1 MLHVV
6 RRFWGR
12 NFFWGLLPLAVL
24 AIAEPPAAL
33 AVSFSRNDGTLDE
46 SWSFAFEDYAIEH
59 QGQSLVDI
67 TVSYDYVEG
76 IGVDDPFE
84 YPEFLQIYNYIDDY
98 LVNYPNET
106 DFWEILNKNLVTD
119 LLSEPIPTVFGF
131 DYQLSEVVESLTV
144 DIAVAAGSSDIFVPR
159 TSTVTGTPGDT
170 LDLDE
175 SWSFAFEE
183 YAIEH
188 QGQSTIDLQVSYDY
202 IDGIGVEDPFEY
214 PEFLQLYNFIDN
226 FLTTYPNETDFWEIL
241 NKNLVTDLLS
251 EPIPTV
257 FGFDYDLSE
266 VVDSLTIELDVLP
279 GSSDIDVPRSS
290 TVTGTPGD
298 TLDLDESWSFAFE
311 DYAIEHQGQSVID
324 LVVSYDYVDGI
335 GTDDPFEYPEFLQIF
350 NFIENFLTA
359 YPNETDF
366 WEILNKNLVTDLLS
380 EPIPTVF
387 GFDYDLAEVLDTLT
401 VDIDV
406 QPGSSGIDVPRA
418 STVTGLP
425 GDTIDLDESWFF
437 AFEDYAIEHQGQSI
451 IDLFVSYDYVDG
463 IGIDD
468 PFEYPE
474 FLQIF
479 NFIDAF
485 LVEYPNETDFWEIL
499 NKNLTTDLLSE
510 PIPTVF
516 GFDYELAEVLDSLT
530 VDIDVQ
536 PGSSDIL
543 VPRSSMV
550 TGTVVA
556 ADVPEPGVWLGLSL
570 VTWAGYRSRRRLG
583 RSCSRWG

>member
-1 MLHVV
+1 MLHAA
-6 RRFWGR
+6 RLFWGR
-12 NFFWGLLPLAVL
+12 NFFWGLLPLAAL
-24 AIAEPPAAL
+24 AIAEPAR
-33 AVSFSRNDGTLDE
+33 AVSFSSSGGALDE

-67 TVSYDYVEG
+67 TVSYDYVDG

-84 YPEFLQIYNYIDDY
+84 YPEFLQIFNYIDDF

-159 TSTVTGTPGDT
+159 TSTVQGIPGDT
-170 LDLDE
+170 IDLNE
-175 SWSFAFEE
+175 SWSFVFED
-183 YAIEH
+183 YDIEH
-188 QGQSTIDLQVSYDY
+188 QGQSTIDLNVSYDY
-202 IDGIGVEDPFEY
+202 VEGIGEDDPFEY
-214 PEFLQLYNFIDN
+214 PEFLQVYNFIDD

-257 FGFDYDLSE
+257 FGFDYELSE
-266 VVDSLTIELDVLP
+266 VVDSLTIDLDVLP

-298 TLDLDESWSFAFE
+298 TIDLDESWSFALE
-311 DYAIEHQGQSVID
+311 DYAIEHQGQSLID
-324 LVVSYDYVDGI
+324 LIVSYDYVDGI
-335 GTDDPFEYPEFLQIF
+335 GTEDPFEYPEFLQIF
-350 NFIENFLTA
+350 NFIETFLTE

-387 GFDYDLAEVLDTLT
+387 GFDYELAEVLDTLT

-406 QPGSSGIDVPRA
+406 QPGSSDIDVPRS
-418 STVTGLP
+418 STVTGIP
-425 GDTIDLDESWFF
+425 GDTIDLNESWFF
-437 AFEDYAIEHQGQSI
+437 AFENYAIEHQGQSI

-474 FLQIF
+474 FLQIY

-499 NKNLTTDLLSE
+499 NKNLVTDLLSE
-510 PIPTVF
+510 PVPTVF
-516 GFDYELAEVLDSLT
+516 GFDYELASVLDLLT

-543 VPRSSMV
+543 VPRSSTV

-556 ADVPEPGVWLGLSL
+556 ADVPEPSVWAGLSVVAL
-570 VTWAGYRSRRRLG
+570 VGYRSRRRLG
-583 RSCSRWG
+583 RLGSRLG

>member
-1 MLHVV
+1 ML
-6 RRFWGR
+6 RTPGRFWR
-12 NFFWGLLPLAVL
+12 ANFFWGLAPLAVL
-24 AIAEPPAAL
+24 AIAEPPAAS
-33 AVSFSRNDGTLDE
+33 AVSFTSSGGSLDE

-84 YPEFLQIYNYIDDY
+84 YPEFLQIFNYIDNF
-98 LVNYPNET
+98 LVEYPNET

-131 DYQLSEVVESLTV
+131 DYQLSEVLESLTV
-144 DIAVAAGSSDIFVPR
+144 DIAVASGSSDIFVPR
-159 TSTVTGTPGDT
+159 TSTVTGVPGEAVS
-170 LDLDE
+170 LFE
-175 SWSFAFEE
+175 SWSFAFED
-183 YAIEH
+183 YDIEH
-188 QGQSTIDLQVSYDY
+188 QGQSTIDLNVSYDY
-202 IDGIGVEDPFEY
+202 VAGIGEDDPFEY
-214 PEFLQLYNFIDN
+214 PEFLQVYNFIDD

-257 FGFDYDLSE
+257 FGFDYELAE
-266 VVDSLTIELDVLP
+266 VVDSLTIDLDVLP

-290 TVTGTPGD
+290 TVTGIPGD
-298 TLDLDESWSFAFE
+298 TIDLDESWSFAFE
-311 DYAIEHQGQSVID
+311 DYDIEHQGQSTVD
-324 LVVSYDYVDGI
+324 LTVSYDYVDGI

-350 NFIENFLTA
+350 NFIEAFLTE

-387 GFDYDLAEVLDTLT
+387 GFDYELAEVLDNLT

-406 QPGSSGIDVPRA
+406 LPGSSNISVPRS
-418 STVTGLP
+418 STVTGIP
-425 GDTIDLDESWFF
+425 EEDIDLDESWFF
-437 AFEDYAIEHQGQSI
+437 AFEDYVIEHQGQSI

-479 NFIDAF
+479 NFIDTF

-499 NKNLTTDLLSE
+499 NKNLVTDLLSE
-510 PIPTVF
+510 PIPTIF
-516 GFDYELAEVLDSLT
+516 GFDYELAEVVDLLT

-536 PGSSDIL
+536 SGSSDIL
-543 VPRSSMV
+543 VPRSSTV
-550 TGTVVA
+550 TGTVLAV
-556 ADVPEPGVWLGLSL
+556 DIPEPRLWLGLGIVAL
-570 VTWAGYRSRRRLG
+570 AGWQSRRRM
-583 RSCSRWG
+583 RI